1 MSLSNPIPAT
11 NQFIDHLP
19 VSSANALR
27 QAGRT
32 SELGFGEVLAEPD
45 LPVDRVLFPLTAI
58 LSITTRVSGHPA
70 LAIGLIGHEG
80 MLGATLALGIDR
92 HPMHCIVQQA
102 GLALILPKSA
112 FRQQLRRSPAL
123 AGSVQGYLFVLGK
136 QLVQTSACHAFHSV
150 IQRLARWL
158 LMMDERS
165 RGQPLLLTHQT
176 LSEMLGVRRSAVT
189 IAAGQL
195 QAHELIRYA
204 RGRIELISRQR
215 LELTACE
222 CRAAAQASYRLEF
235 GRSGAGR
242 GKETTAGMKQAPGR
256 PEA

>member
-1 MSLSNPIPAT
+1 MSLFIPIPAT

-32 SELGFGEVLAEPD
+32 SELESGEVLTEPG
-45 LPVDRVLFPLTAI
+45 LPVEQVLFPLTAI
-58 LSITTRVSGHPA
+58 FSITTRVSGHPA

-92 HPMHCIVQQA
+92 HPMRCTVQQA
-102 GLALILPKSA
+102 GLALVLPKAA

-123 AGSVQGYLFVLGK
+123 AGTIHGYLFVLGQ
-136 QLVQTSACHAFHSV
+136 QLAQTTACHSFHTV
-150 IQRLARWL
+150 VQRLARWL

-165 RGQPLLLTHQT
+165 RGQPLMLTHQS
-176 LSEMLGVRRSAVT
+176 LSEMLGVRRSAIT

-195 QAHELIRYA
+195 QTEELIRYA
-204 RGRIELISRQR
+204 RGRIELLSRQG
-215 LELTACE
+215 LESTACE
-222 CRAAAQASYRLEF
+222 CHAAAQASYRLEF
-235 GRSGAGR
+235 GRSGSGGA
-242 GKETTAGMKQAPGR
+242 K
-256 PEA
+256 